1 MEFPVTSK
9 TIMGRKII
17 FSGGGYFRLVPYPL
31 LKRWSTKGEN
41 GYRNHMV
48 PLLGRDKEG
57 QVMMGND
64 GLPVTRD
71 VGYLLSYIHPRDL
84 DGGQPMLEG
93 LPMARRLTSSSSS
106 LQGIVQAS
114 LASAL
119 AAFVGLR
126 VTWD

>member
-1 MEFPVTSK
+1 MMLRIWHDSHGN
-9 TIMGRKII
+9 M
-17 FSGGGYFRLVPYPL
+17 
-31 LKRWSTKGEN
+31 
-41 GYRNHMV
+41 
-48 PLLGRDKEG
+48 
-57 QVMMGND
+57 MMGDD

-84 DGGQPMLEG
+84 DGGQPMIQG
-93 LPMARRLTSSSSS
+93 LPLKRKLTSSSSS

-126 VTWD
+126 VTWG

>member
-1 MEFPVTSK
+1 M
-9 TIMGRKII
+9 
-17 FSGGGYFRLVPYPL
+17 
-31 LKRWSTKGEN
+31 N
-41 GYRNHMV
+41 GYRNHMM
-48 PLLGRDKEG
+48 PRIWHDSHGNM
-57 QVMMGND
+57 MMGDD

-84 DGGQPMLEG
+84 DGGQPMIQG
-93 LPMARRLTSSSSS
+93 LPLKRKLTSSSSS

-126 VTWD
+126 VTWG